1 MGTDEFLAN
10 RANYKHLSSI
20 LGVLGGLC
28 GLGDKLVRIIPVMLF
43 AMMLASNFGCNSK
56 PTATIEVISSE
67 TGRTLNQQFSQAYFT
82 RSEAGDCDLVLI
94 EQANPE
100 IRRDIKPR
108 GAIGTVDAPPLT
120 HVMHIRVL
128 WRPKLA
134 VRPDSP
140 TATNSTVR
148 WAVIADDGSGRIDYE
163 GAGFA
168 KIDGGADQVSAMLRN
183 VSLKPAIKSG
193 NLADPMGH
201 AKVEADFKARNDP
214 RMVRHALEL
223 LRTPETPVTPPPRSP
238 GP

>member
-1 MGTDEFLAN
+1 MIKSNHSF
-10 RANYKHLSSI
+10 
-20 LGVLGGLC
+20 
-28 GLGDKLVRIIPVMLF
+28 
-43 AMMLASNFGCNSK
+43 SNFVASSREAATKLLVVSLLVLVGCKSK
-56 PTATIEVISSE
+56 PTATIEVTSSE
-67 TGRTLNQQFSQAYFT
+67 TGRILNQQFSQAYFT
-82 RSEAGDCDLVLI
+82 RTEAGDCDLVLI

-100 IRRDIKPR
+100 IRRDMKPR

-163 GAGFA
+163 GAGFVKVDSGTDRA
-168 KIDGGADQVSAMLRN
+168 SVMLRI
-183 VSLKPAIKSG
+183 VSLKPTSKSG
-193 NLADPMGH
+193 NLADPMGN
-201 AKVEADFKARNDP
+201 AKIEADFKAKNDP